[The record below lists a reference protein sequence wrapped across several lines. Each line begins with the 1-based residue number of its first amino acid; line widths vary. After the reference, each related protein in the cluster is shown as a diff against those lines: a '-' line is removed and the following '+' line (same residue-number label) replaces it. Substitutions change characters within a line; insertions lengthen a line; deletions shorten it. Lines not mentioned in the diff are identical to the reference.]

1 MKKSWKTTLAGILA
15 IVGAG
20 ITLVATPILDNDPNT
35 VPQIAE
41 FFSIAA
47 AGFVGLFARDNNV
60 SSEDAGAK

>member
-1 MKKSWKTTLAGILA
+1 MKKSWKTTLAGVLA

-20 ITLVATPILDNDPNT
+20 ISMIANPLLDGNPDT
-35 VPQIAE
+35 VPQFAE

-47 AGFVGLFARDNNV
+47 AGLVGLFARDNNV

>member
-20 ITLVATPILDNDPNT
+20 ITMIANPILDGNPDT

-47 AGFVGLFARDNNV
+47 AGLVGLFARDNDV
-60 SSEDAGAK
+60 TSREAGAE